1 MLFLYFLSF
10 FLLCAALLSLLRVSP
25 ADLLH
30 GGSELFLRFR
40 PQRELSLRQQIKRSV
55 REKKIRG
62 IRKIYLESKNV
73 LILTHRTDRLRW
85 YVSVSVFLSIAG
97 ILVGAAFG
105 NVFLV
110 PVLAVGMALL
120 PWLSVLL
127 SASTLQRQL
136 NEELET
142 TLSMITTSY
151 LRSDNI
157 IESVRENIGSIHY
170 PIREIFEKFL
180 VQADLISSDITQLLE
195 EMKGSLDNAVFR
207 DWVDQVIL
215 CRQDRTLKST
225 LQPIVTRLSGI
236 REGTGDLDNILY
248 DKIKDFISIAIL
260 NVINIPMIYLM
271 YPDWY
276 YFLKDRV
283 VGQILTAAV
292 FAVVFLSLCAGATI
306 TRPVE
311 EKAES

>member
-10 FLLCAALLSLLRVSP
+10 SLLCAALLSLLRISP

-40 PQRELSLRQQIKRSV
+40 PQRKLSLRQQIKRSV
-55 REKKIRG
+55 RENKIRG
-62 IRKIYLESKNV
+62 IRKILADSRNV
-73 LILTHRTDRLRW
+73 LVLTHRTDRLRW

-97 ILVGAAFG
+97 MLVGAAFG

-120 PWLSVLL
+120 PWLSILL

-180 VQADLISSDITQLLE
+180 VQADLISSDVAQLLE
-195 EMKGSLDNAVFR
+195 EMKNSLDNLVFR

-225 LQPIVTRLSGI
+225 SNDIGPGPR
-236 REGTGDLDNILY
+236 Y
-248 DKIKDFISIAIL
+248 
-260 NVINIPMIYLM
+260 
-271 YPDWY
+271 
-276 YFLKDRV
+276 
-283 VGQILTAAV
+283 
-292 FAVVFLSLCAGATI
+292 
-306 TRPVE
+306 
-311 EKAES
+311 AE